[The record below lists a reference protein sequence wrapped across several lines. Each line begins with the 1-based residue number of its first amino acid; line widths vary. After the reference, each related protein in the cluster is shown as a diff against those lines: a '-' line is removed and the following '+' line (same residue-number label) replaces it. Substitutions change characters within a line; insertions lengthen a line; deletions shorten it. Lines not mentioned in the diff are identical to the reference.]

1 MQDIKEQIQAMLDEI
16 SSAEGTPRFDL
27 SEDDGCTA
35 SFGEGMMVRVQL
47 RPHIPE
53 LDFTVPLGSV
63 PEERRAAVYGALLA
77 SNFYWAET
85 HGATLALEPET
96 EQILLQYQENALT
109 LTKERLQ
116 KTMEGFFSVAEEWK
130 DRLDELIVEPDTTD
144 ETPVPPDGD
153 SSEGGDAS
161 VVIEP

>member
-1 MQDIKEQIQAMLDEI
+1 MQDIKDQIQTMLDEI
-16 SSAEGTPRFDL
+16 SSTEGTPRFDL
-27 SEDDGCTA
+27 SEDDGCTV
-35 SFGEGMMVRVQL
+35 SFGEGMMVRLQL
-47 RPHIPE
+47 RPQIPE

-63 PEERRAAVYGALLA
+63 PEEKRADVYGALLA

-116 KTMEGFFSVAEEWK
+116 KTMEGFLSVAEEWK
-130 DRLDELIVEPDTTD
+130 DRLDELVGESDMD
-144 ETPVPPDGD
+144 GETPVSPVDD
-153 SSEGGDAS
+153 SSEGGDAP

>member
-1 MQDIKEQIQAMLDEI
+1 MQDIKDQIQAMLDEI
-16 SSAEGTPRFDL
+16 SASAGTPRFDL

-63 PEERRAAVYGALLA
+63 PEEKRAAVYGALLA

-96 EQILLQYQENALT
+96 EEDVLLQVDNWRELLNGLRAAEVEEEEQTQEDG
-109 LTKERLQ
+109 RLASG
-116 KTMEGFFSVAEEWK
+116 GFMQV
-130 DRLDELIVEPDTTD
+130 
-144 ETPVPPDGD
+144 
-153 SSEGGDAS
+153 
-161 VVIEP
+161 

>member
-1 MQDIKEQIQAMLDEI
+1 M
-16 SSAEGTPRFDL
+16 
-27 SEDDGCTA
+27 
-35 SFGEGMMVRVQL
+35 
-47 RPHIPE
+47 
-53 LDFTVPLGSV
+53 
-63 PEERRAAVYGALLA
+63 YGALLA

-116 KTMEGFFSVAEEWK
+116 KTMEGFLSVAEEWK
-130 DRLDELIVEPDTTD
+130 DRLDELIGEPDTTD
-144 ETPVPPDGD
+144 EMPVPPDGE
-153 SSEGGDAS
+153 SSEGGDDP

>member
-1 MQDIKEQIQAMLDEI
+1 MQDIKDQIQAMLDEI
-16 SSAEGTPRFDL
+16 SASAGTPRFDL

-63 PEERRAAVYGALLA
+63 PEEKRAAVYGALLA

-96 EQILLQYQENALT
+96 EEDVLLQVDNWRELLNGLRAAEVEEEEQTQEDG
-109 LTKERLQ
+109 RLASG
-116 KTMEGFFSVAEEWK
+116 GFMHV
-130 DRLDELIVEPDTTD
+130 
-144 ETPVPPDGD
+144 
-153 SSEGGDAS
+153 
-161 VVIEP
+161 